1 MCGYLYLYYYLYLM
15 NSYNTT
21 LESKSIEESLP
32 LSKGAGN
39 LCLVELQPQSR
50 LVHTHYKLAYNMRD
64 LIYSSLMIYPTLKI
78 FRLVSASRNPLLVSY
93 LNPLS
98 PKVSNQTNN
107 GLLNYYNSDYNYKY
121 YFFIVLFLSLY
132 LY

>member
-1 MCGYLYLYYYLYLM
+1 MLYI
-15 NSYNTT
+15 TT
-21 LESKSIEESLP
+21 FSEQKHRGVPTPIQRSRKPMPLEITTFRV
-32 LSKGAGN
+32 AF
-39 LCLVELQPQSR
+39 
-50 LVHTHYKLAYNMRD
+50 VHTHYKLAYNMRD

-78 FRLVSASRNPLLVSY
+78 FRLVLAFRNPLLVSY

>member
-1 MCGYLYLYYYLYLM
+1 MFYI
-15 NSYNTT
+15 TT
-21 LESKSIEESLP
+21 LVSKSIEEFLP
-32 LSKGAGN
+32 LFKGEGTYAFRNYN
-39 LCLVELQPQSR
+39 LRVAF
-50 LVHTHYKLAYNMRD
+50 VHTHYKLAYNMRD